1 MSMSS
6 ENRILGEEGPER
18 NRTRFYLNA
27 YEGNRLLDIRKYYR
41 DRKTGDFKPT
51 RQGINLNRDTFM
63 ELKRVLDRD
72 EDLIL
77 EWLRIGHVPEEVLRY
92 QQAQEEAKKKNFRLV
107 GEVSIEEVNNFRDR
121 KMFDVRHEGGRDI
134 VELNSAHAFVQAISE
149 VELERM
155 TAQDIR
161 GLFARLLAAFGRSR
175 TLLLGSGASEPE
187 ILFEQ
192 SVYDWSEFSSE
203 FVEKREV

>member
-1 MSMSS
+1 MDAH
-6 ENRILGEEGPER
+6 NRILGEEGPER
-18 NRTRFYLNA
+18 NRTRFYLNS
-27 YEGNRLLDIRKYYR
+27 YEGNRLLDIRKFYR
-41 DRKTGDFKPT
+41 DRKSGDFKPT

-107 GEVSIEEVNNFRDR
+107 GEVDVEEVNNFRDR
-121 KMFDVRHEGGRDI
+121 KMFDVRHQGGRDI
-134 VELNSAHAFVQAISE
+134 VELNTAHPFVQSISE
-149 VELERM
+149 EELANMEP
-155 TAQDIR
+155 AEIR

-175 TLLLGSGASEPE
+175 TLLLGGGASEPE

-192 SVYDWSEFSSE
+192 SVFDWSEFTAE
-203 FVEKREV
+203 FVERK

>member
-1 MSMSS
+1 M
-6 ENRILGEEGPER
+6 GEEGPER
-18 NRTRFYLNA
+18 NRTRFYLNS
-27 YEGNRLLDIRKYYR
+27 YEGNRLLDIRKFYR
-41 DRKTGDFKPT
+41 DRKSGDFKPT

-107 GEVSIEEVNNFRDR
+107 GDVDLEEVNNFRDR
-121 KMFDVRHEGGRDI
+121 KMFDVRHQGGRDI
-134 VELNSAHAFVQAISE
+134 VELNTAHPFVQSISE
-149 VELERM
+149 EELANMEP
-155 TAQDIR
+155 AEIR

-175 TLLLGSGASEPE
+175 TLLLGGGASEPE

-192 SVYDWSEFSSE
+192 SVFDWSEFTAE
-203 FVEKREV
+203 FVERK

>member
-1 MSMSS
+1 MDAQ
-6 ENRILGEEGPER
+6 NRILGEEGPER
-18 NRTRFYLNA
+18 NRTRFYLNS
-27 YEGNRLLDIRKYYR
+27 YEGNRLLDIRKFYR
-41 DRKTGDFKPT
+41 DRKSGDFKPT
-51 RQGINLNRDTFM
+51 QKGINLNRDTFM

-107 GEVSIEEVNNFRDR
+107 GEVDLEEVNNFRDR
-121 KMFDVRHEGGRDI
+121 KMFDVRHQGGRDI
-134 VELNSAHAFVQAISE
+134 VELNTAHPFVQSISE
-149 VELERM
+149 EELTNMEP
-155 TAQDIR
+155 AEIR

-175 TLLLGSGASEPE
+175 TLLLGGGASEPE

-192 SVYDWSEFSSE
+192 SVFDWSEFTAE
-203 FVEKREV
+203 FVERK

>member
-1 MSMSS
+1 MSS

>member
-1 MSMSS
+1 MDS
-6 ENRILGEEGPER
+6 NDRILGEEGPEG
-18 NRTRFYLNA
+18 NRTRFILNFFK
-27 YEGNRLLDIRKYYR
+27 GNHLLDIRKYYR
-41 DRKTGDFKPT
+41 DKKTGEFRPKK
-51 RQGINLNRDTFM
+51 QGINLNRDTFM

-72 EDLIL
+72 EETIL

-107 GEVSIEEVNNFRDR
+107 GKVSIEEVNNFRDR

-134 VELNSAHAFVQAISE
+134 VELNSAHPFVQAISAKE
-149 VELERM
+149 IETM
-155 TAQDIR
+155 TSKEIR

-175 TLLLGSGASEPE
+175 TLLIGGGASEPE

-192 SVYDWSEFSSE
+192 SVFDWSEFSGE
-203 FVEKREV
+203 FIEKMEE

>member
-1 MSMSS
+1 MDISD
-6 ENRILGEEGPER
+6 RILGEEGPER
-18 NRTRFYLNA
+18 NRTRFYLNS
-27 YEGNRLLDIRKYYR
+27 YEGNRLLDIRKFYR
-41 DRKTGDFKPT
+41 DRKTGDFKPK

-107 GEVSIEEVNNFRDR
+107 GEVDIEEVNNFRDL

-134 VELNSAHAFVQAISE
+134 VELNSAHAFVQSISE
-149 VELERM
+149 EELAKM
-155 TAQDIR
+155 TPTEIR
-161 GLFARLLAAFGRSR
+161 GLFARVFAAFGRSR
-175 TLLLGSGASEPE
+175 TLLLGGGASEPE

-192 SVYDWSEFSSE
+192 SVFDWSEFTAE
-203 FVEKREV
+203 FVERR

>member
-1 MSMSS
+1 LDAQ
-6 ENRILGEEGPER
+6 NRILGEEGPER
-18 NRTRFYLNA
+18 NRTRFYLNS
-27 YEGNRLLDIRKYYR
+27 YEGNRLLDIRKFYR
-41 DRKTGDFKPT
+41 DRRSGDFKPT

-107 GEVSIEEVNNFRDR
+107 GEVDVEEVNNFRDR

-134 VELNSAHAFVQAISE
+134 VELNTAHSFVQSISE
-149 VELERM
+149 EELANMEP
-155 TAQDIR
+155 AEIR

-175 TLLLGSGASEPE
+175 TLLLGGGASEPE

-192 SVYDWSEFSSE
+192 SVFDWSEFTAE
-203 FVEKREV
+203 FVERK